1 MKLNKILNARDVI
14 KKELLN
20 QRMSFSLAYKIN
32 KIILATDADEN
43 FYLEQMKSVFNKYAK
58 KNENGQIIQDTN
70 GNITLIEDK
79 VTDFYKEYN
88 ELLNIDV
95 DAAAIDKISLAD
107 FTNENLQLSPHQ
119 LQQLMPFVKEE

>member
-1 MKLNKILNARDVI
+1 MKLNKLINARDVI

-32 KIILATDADEN
+32 KIILVTDADEN
-43 FYLEQMKSVFNKYAK
+43 FYLEQIKSLFNKYAK
-58 KNENGQIIQDTN
+58 KNEKGQIIQDTN

-88 ELLNIDV
+88 ELLNIDI
-95 DAAAIDKISLAD
+95 DTAAIDKISLAD

-119 LQQLMPFVKEE
+119 FQQLMPFIKEE

>member
-1 MKLNKILNARDVI
+1 MKLNKLINARDVI

-20 QRMSFSLAYKIN
+20 QKMSFSLAYKIN

-43 FYLEQMKSVFNKYAK
+43 FYLEQIKSLFNKYAK

-79 VTDFYKEYN
+79 VTDFYKGYN

-95 DAAAIDKISLAD
+95 NAEIDKISLAD
-107 FTNENLQLSPHQ
+107 LDKENLKLSPHQ

>member
-1 MKLNKILNARDVI
+1 MKLNDLINARNVI

-20 QRMSFSLAYKIN
+20 QKMSFSLAYKIN
-32 KIILATDADEN
+32 KILLATNNDEN
-43 FYLEQMKSVFNKYAK
+43 FYFEQIKSLFNKYAK
-58 KNENGQIIQDTN
+58 KDEKEQIIQDTN

-79 VTDFYKEYN
+79 VIDFYKEYN
-88 ELLNIDV
+88 ELLNIDI